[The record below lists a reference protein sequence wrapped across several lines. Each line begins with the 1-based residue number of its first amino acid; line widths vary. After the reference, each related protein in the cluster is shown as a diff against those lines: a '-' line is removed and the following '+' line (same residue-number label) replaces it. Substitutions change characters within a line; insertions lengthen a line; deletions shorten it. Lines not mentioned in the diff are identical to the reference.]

1 MWLIIGG
8 IVIILVTY
16 LIDTYGVFKHM
27 NLYSDSLNNPIFLYF
42 SWKGP
47 KEKLSQPFG

>member
-8 IVIILVTY
+8 ILIILVTY
-16 LIDTYGVFKHM
+16 LIDLYGVFRPM
-27 NLYSDSLNNPIFLYF
+27 DLYTDSLNNPVFLYF

-47 KEKLSQPFG
+47 KEKLN